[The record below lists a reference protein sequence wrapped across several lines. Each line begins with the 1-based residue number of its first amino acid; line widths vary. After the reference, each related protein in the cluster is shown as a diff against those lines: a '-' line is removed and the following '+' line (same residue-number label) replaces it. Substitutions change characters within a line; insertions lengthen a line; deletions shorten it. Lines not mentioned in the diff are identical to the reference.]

1 MLGAALQRVAPRGRV
16 ISFAATVTE
25 PVSFPTRE
33 LFSRAPGAEL
43 HGLYIFDE
51 LEHTRSAAHDLRR
64 LADLVVAGRLDAQ
77 IDISVSWTEAAGAIQ
92 ALLDRRVAGKAV
104 LTID

>member
-1 MLGAALQRVAPRGRV
+1 M
-16 ISFAATVTE
+16 ISFGATVTE
-25 PVSFPTRE
+25 PVSLPTRE
-33 LFSRAPGAEL
+33 LFSRAPGAQL

-51 LEHTRSAAHDLRR
+51 LEHTRSAAATCGAWPTWWPTAGSTRR
-64 LADLVVAGRLDAQ
+64 STSRCRGPTRR
-77 IDISVSWTEAAGAIQ
+77 GAIQ